1 MKKKQIFKDHLTA
14 FGFLSPWLIGFIFFT
29 GGPILIS
36 FLLSLTKWNL
46 LGNPTFVG
54 FDNYKELFSST
65 SSFYNTLK
73 ATFIFTVLNVGITVL
88 WSLFLAVLLNF
99 KLRFMKIFQFFFFV
113 PAVMPSVVMASC
125 FILMFNNEL
134 GIVNYVLSYI
144 GIEGPNWLGNTN
156 LVWVVVGIMSIFTFS
171 TGQMMLI
178 FNSSLKEVPTEL
190 YEAAD
195 LDGANAWQRFINVT
209 LPSISPILLFN
220 TVVATVNSFNGAFT
234 IIYPLTGGGP
244 GDVTKV
250 LSLEIYDKAFKQ
262 FDMGMASTLAFILFI
277 IVGTISIFQFKIG
290 DKKVN
295 YG

>member
-1 MKKKQIFKDHLTA
+1 MRKKQVMEDHLTA
-14 FGFLSPWLIGFIFFT
+14 FGFLSPWVIGFLLFT
-29 GGPILIS
+29 GGPIIAS
-36 FLLSLTKWNL
+36 FVLSLTKWNL

-54 FDNYKELFSST
+54 FANYQELFSPNST
-65 SSFYNTLK
+65 FYNTLK
-73 ATFIFTVLNVGITVL
+73 ATFIFTLLNVGITVF
-88 WSLFLAVLLNF
+88 WSLFLAILLNF
-99 KLRFMKIFQFFFFV
+99 KLRFMKVFQFLFFV

-134 GIVNYVLSYI
+134 GIVNYLLSWI
-144 GIEGPNWLGNTN
+144 GVDGPNWLGNTN
-156 LVWVVVGIMSIFTFS
+156 LVWVVVGMMSVFTFS

-178 FNSSLKEVPTEL
+178 FNSSLKEVPIER
-190 YEAAD
+190 YEAAS
-195 LDGANAWQRFINVT
+195 LDGANAWQRFIHVT

-220 TVVATVNSFNGAFT
+220 TIVATVNSFNGAFT

-250 LSLEIYDKAFKQ
+250 LSLEIYEKAFKQ

-277 IVGTISIFQFKIG
+277 IVGLISIFQFKFG

>member
-1 MKKKQIFKDHLTA
+1 MRKKQGMEDQLTA
-14 FGFLSPWLIGFIFFT
+14 FGFLSPWVIGFLLFT
-29 GGPILIS
+29 GGPIIAS
-36 FLLSLTKWNL
+36 FVLSLTKWNL
-46 LGNPTFVG
+46 LGNPSFVG
-54 FDNYKELFSST
+54 FANYQELFSPSST
-65 SSFYNTLK
+65 FYNTLK
-73 ATFIFTVLNVGITVL
+73 ATFIFTLLNVGITVF
-88 WSLFLAVLLNF
+88 WSLFLAILLNF
-99 KLRFMKIFQFFFFV
+99 KLRFMKVFQFFFFV

-134 GIVNYVLSYI
+134 GIVNYLLSYI
-144 GIEGPNWLGNTN
+144 GVDGPNWLGNTN
-156 LVWVVVGIMSIFTFS
+156 LVWVVVGMMSVFTFS

-178 FNSSLKEVPTEL
+178 FNSSLKEVPIER
-190 YEAAD
+190 YEAAS
-195 LDGANAWQRFINVT
+195 LDGANAWQRFIHVT

-220 TVVATVNSFNGAFT
+220 TIVATVNSFNGAFT

-250 LSLEIYDKAFKQ
+250 LSLEIYEKAFKQ

-277 IVGTISIFQFKIG
+277 IVGLISIFQFKFG

>member
-1 MKKKQIFKDHLTA
+1 MNKKQRIKDYLTA
-14 FGFLSPWLIGFIFFT
+14 YGFLSPWIIGFLFFT
-29 GGPILIS
+29 GGPIIVS
-36 FLLSLTKWNL
+36 FLLSLTEWNL
-46 LGNPTFVG
+46 LGEPTFVG
-54 FDNYKELFSST
+54 LANYKELFDPSST
-65 SSFYNTLK
+65 FFNTLK
-73 ATFIFTVLNVGITVL
+73 ATLIFTVLNVGITVL

-99 KLRFMKIFQFFFFV
+99 KLRFMRVFQFLFFV

-134 GIVNYVLSYI
+134 GIVNYILSYI
-144 GIEGPNWLGNTN
+144 GVQGPNWLGNTN
-156 LVWVVVGIMSIFTFS
+156 LVWVVVGMMSIFTFS

-195 LDGANAWQRFINVT
+195 LDGANAWQRFVNVT

-220 TVVATVNSFNGAFT
+220 TIVATFNSFNGAFT
-234 IIYPLTGGGP
+234 IIYSLRGGGP

-250 LSLEIYDKAFKQ
+250 LSLEIYEKAFKQ
-262 FDMGMASTLAFILFI
+262 FDMGMASTLAFILFL
-277 IVGTISIFQFKIG
+277 IVGAISIIQFKVG